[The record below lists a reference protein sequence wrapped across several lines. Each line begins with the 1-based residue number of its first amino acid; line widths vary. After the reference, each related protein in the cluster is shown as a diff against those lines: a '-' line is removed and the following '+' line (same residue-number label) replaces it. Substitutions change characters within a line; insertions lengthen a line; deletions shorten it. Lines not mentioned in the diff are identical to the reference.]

1 MVDAEKVMSSLKDDL
16 NRIGVKDRTKYAK
29 ESGVAVKSTNAII
42 SIHPKWCELIFSGKK
57 KLELRKR
64 IPNAIFPITFYVY
77 QTIDKNWK
85 YNYIPSLADRQGKV
99 VGTFTCNDIDHWES
113 EFWLEDTDVYEAITM
128 IEEDEF
134 EPGEYIQTRVFTN
147 EWEDWEIE
155 PEFEKTLLYKDS
167 CVSWNELRN
176 YMKSGLNDFYTIH
189 VEDVH
194 CFTNPMNISDFKN
207 KKGITMEKAPQSWC
221 YCEMTEKLV
230 DF

>member
-1 MVDAEKVMSSLKDDL
+1 MSWKCEFC
-16 NRIGVKDRTKYAK
+16 GK
-29 ESGVAVKSTNAII
+29 ETNAII

-57 KLELRKR
+57 KLEIRKR

-85 YNYIPSLADRQGKV
+85 YNLIPSLASKQGKV

-176 YMKSGLNDFYTIH
+176 YMKNGLNDFYTIH

-194 CFTNPMNISDFKN
+194 YFTNPMNISDFQNKN
-207 KKGITMEKAPQSWC
+207 GTVLTRAPQSWC
-221 YCEMTEKLV
+221 YCEVCEN
-230 DF
+230 

>member
-167 CVSWNELRN
+167 CVSWSELRN
-176 YMKSGLNDFYTIH
+176 YMKSGWNDFYTIH
-189 VEDVH
+189 VEDVYY
-194 CFTNPMNISDFKN
+194 FTNPMNISDFKN

-221 YCEMTEKLV
+221 YCEVHEN
-230 DF
+230 

>member
-16 NRIGVKDRTKYAK
+16 NRMGVKDRIKYAK
-29 ESGVAVKSTNAII
+29 ECGFAVKSTNTII

-57 KLELRKR
+57 KLEIRKR
-64 IPNAIFPITFYVY
+64 IPNAHFPITFYVY

-85 YNYIPSLADRQGKV
+85 YNLIPSLASKQGKV

-176 YMKSGLNDFYTIH
+176 YMKSGWNDFYTIH
-189 VEDVH
+189 VEDVYY
-194 CFTNPMNISDFKN
+194 FTNPLNISDFQNKN
-207 KKGITMEKAPQSWC
+207 GKVLTRAPQSWC
-221 YCEMTEKLV
+221 YCEVCEN
-230 DF
+230 

>member
-16 NRIGVKDRTKYAK
+16 NRMGVKDRIKYAK
-29 ESGVAVKSTNAII
+29 ECGFAVKSTNAII
-42 SIHPKWCELIFSGKK
+42 SIHPKWCELIFSGKE
-57 KLELRKR
+57 KLEIRKR
-64 IPNAIFPITFYVY
+64 IPNACFPITFYVY

-85 YNYIPSLADRQGKV
+85 YNLIPSLASKQGKV

-176 YMKSGLNDFYTIH
+176 YMKSGWNDFYAIH
-189 VEDVH
+189 VEGVYY
-194 CFTNPMNISDFKN
+194 FTNPLNISDFQNKN
-207 KKGITMEKAPQSWC
+207 GKVLTRAPQSWC
-221 YCEMTEKLV
+221 YCEVSEN
-230 DF
+230 

>member
-29 ESGVAVKSTNAII
+29 ESGVAMKSTNAII

-57 KLELRKR
+57 KLEIRKR

-77 QTIDKNWK
+77 QTTDKNWK
-85 YNYIPSLADRQGKV
+85 YNLIPSLASKQGKV

-167 CVSWNELRN
+167 SVSWSELRN
-176 YMKSGLNDFYTIH
+176 YMKSGWNDFYTIH
-189 VEDVH
+189 VEDVYY
-194 CFTNPMNISDFKN
+194 FTNPMNISDFKN
-207 KKGITMEKAPQSWC
+207 KKGITMEKAPHSWC
-221 YCEMTEKLV
+221 YCEVHEN
-230 DF
+230 

>member
-1 MVDAEKVMSSLKDDL
+1 MSWKCEFC
-16 NRIGVKDRTKYAK
+16 RK
-29 ESGVAVKSTNAII
+29 ETNVII

-57 KLELRKR
+57 KLEIRKR
-64 IPNAIFPITFYVY
+64 IPNASFPITFYVY

-85 YNYIPSLADRQGKV
+85 YNLIPSLASKQGKV

-113 EFWLEDTDVYEAITM
+113 EFWLEDADVYEAITM

-167 CVSWNELRN
+167 CVSWSELHN
-176 YMKSGLNDFYTIH
+176 YMKSGWNDFYTIH

-194 CFTNPMNISDFKN
+194 YFTNPMNISDFKN
-207 KKGITMEKAPQSWC
+207 KKGIMMEKAPQSWC
-221 YCEMTEKLV
+221 YCEVHEN
-230 DF
+230 

>member
-1 MVDAEKVMSSLKDDL
+1 MIDTEKVMSSLKDDL
-16 NRIGVKDRTKYAK
+16 NRMGVKDRIKYA
-29 ESGVAVKSTNAII
+29 EECGFAVKSTNVII

-57 KLELRKR
+57 KLEIRKR
-64 IPNAIFPITFYVY
+64 IPNASFPITFYVY

-85 YNYIPSLADRQGKV
+85 YNLVPSLASKQGKV

-167 CVSWNELRN
+167 CVSWSELRN
-176 YMKSGLNDFYTIH
+176 YMKSGWNDFYTIH
-189 VEDVH
+189 VEDVYY
-194 CFTNPMNISDFKN
+194 FTNPLNISDFQNKN
-207 KKGITMEKAPQSWC
+207 GKVLTRAPQSWC
-221 YCEMTEKLV
+221 YCEVSEN
-230 DF
+230 

>member
-1 MVDAEKVMSSLKDDL
+1 MGIKE
-16 NRIGVKDRTKYAK
+16 RIKYA
-29 ESGVAVKSTNAII
+29 EDRGFAVKPTSIII

-57 KLELRKR
+57 KLEIRKR
-64 IPNAIFPITFYVY
+64 IPNAHYPITFYVY

-85 YNYIPSLADRQGKV
+85 YNLIPSLANKQGKV
-99 VGTFTCNDIDHWES
+99 VGTFTCNDIDQWES

-167 CVSWNELRN
+167 CVSWSELRN

-189 VEDVH
+189 VEDAKLFL
-194 CFTNPMNISDFKN
+194 CPKSISDFNN
-207 KKGITMEKAPQSWC
+207 KKGTPLTRAPQSWC

>member
-1 MVDAEKVMSSLKDDL
+1 MIDTEKVMSSLKDDL
-16 NRIGVKDRTKYAK
+16 SRMGIKDRIKYVK
-29 ESGVAVKSTNAII
+29 ECGFAVKSTNVII

-57 KLELRKR
+57 KLEIRKR
-64 IPNAIFPITFYVY
+64 VPNARYPITFYVY

-85 YNYIPSLADRQGKV
+85 YNLIPSLANKQGKV

-113 EFWLEDTDVYEAITM
+113 EFWLEDKDVYEAITM

-167 CVSWNELRN
+167 CVSWSELRN
-176 YMKSGLNDFYTIH
+176 YMKSGWNDFYTIH
-189 VEDVH
+189 VEDVYY
-194 CFTNPMNISDFKN
+194 FTNPLNISDFQNKN
-207 KKGITMEKAPQSWC
+207 GKVLTRAPQSWC
-221 YCEMTEKLV
+221 YCEVCEN
-230 DF
+230 

>member
-1 MVDAEKVMSSLKDDL
+1 MVDTEKVMSSLKDDL
-16 NRIGVKDRTKYAK
+16 SRMGVKDRIKYAK
-29 ESGVAVKSTNAII
+29 ECGFAVKSTNAII

-57 KLELRKR
+57 KLEIRKR
-64 IPNAIFPITFYVY
+64 IPNASFPITFYVY

-85 YNYIPSLADRQGKV
+85 YNLIPSLASKQGKV

-167 CVSWNELRN
+167 CVSWSELRN
-176 YMKSGLNDFYTIH
+176 YMKSGWNDFYTIH
-189 VEDVH
+189 VEDVYY
-194 CFTNPMNISDFKN
+194 FTNPLNISDFQNKN
-207 KKGITMEKAPQSWC
+207 GKVLTRAPQSWC
-221 YCEMTEKLV
+221 YCEVSEN
-230 DF
+230 

>member
-1 MVDAEKVMSSLKDDL
+1 MSAVSEVIEENSYKK
-16 NRIGVKDRTKYAK
+16 GRTKYAK
-29 ESGVAVKSTNAII
+29 ESGFAVKSTNAII

-57 KLELRKR
+57 KLEVRKR
-64 IPNAIFPITFYVY
+64 IPNASFPITFYVY
-77 QTIDKNWK
+77 QTTDKNWK
-85 YNYIPSLADRQGKV
+85 YNLIPSLASKQGKV

-189 VEDVH
+189 VEDVYY
-194 CFTNPMNISDFKN
+194 FTNPMNISDFKN
-207 KKGITMEKAPQSWC
+207 KKGTIMTRAPQSWC
-221 YCEMTEKLV
+221 YCEPIEKIS
-230 DF
+230 

>member
-1 MVDAEKVMSSLKDDL
+1 MSAVSEVIEENSYKKG
-16 NRIGVKDRTKYAK
+16 RIKYAK
-29 ESGVAVKSTNAII
+29 ENGFAMKSTNAII

-57 KLELRKR
+57 KLEIRKR
-64 IPNAIFPITFYVY
+64 IPNASFPITFYVY
-77 QTIDKNWK
+77 QAIDKNWK

-167 CVSWNELRN
+167 CVSWSELRN
-176 YMKSGLNDFYTIH
+176 YMKSGWNDFYTIH
-189 VEDVH
+189 VEDVYY
-194 CFTNPMNISDFKN
+194 FTNPLNISDFQNKN
-207 KKGITMEKAPQSWC
+207 GKVLARAPQSWC
-221 YCEMTEKLV
+221 YCEVCEN
-230 DF
+230 

>member
-1 MVDAEKVMSSLKDDL
+1 MSWKCEFC
-16 NRIGVKDRTKYAK
+16 GK
-29 ESGVAVKSTNAII
+29 ETNAII

-57 KLELRKR
+57 KLEIRKR
-64 IPNAIFPITFYVY
+64 IPNASFPITFYVY

-85 YNYIPSLADRQGKV
+85 YNLIPSLASKQGKV

-189 VEDVH
+189 IEDVH
-194 CFTNPMNISDFKN
+194 CFPNPMDISDFKN
-207 KKGITMEKAPQSWC
+207 KKGIMMEKAPQSWC

-230 DF
+230 DFFLQ

>member
-16 NRIGVKDRTKYAK
+16 NRMGIKEKIKYTEDRGFTVKL
-29 ESGVAVKSTNAII
+29 TNIII

-57 KLELRKR
+57 KLEIRKR
-64 IPNAIFPITFYVY
+64 IPNASFPITFYVY

-85 YNYIPSLADRQGKV
+85 YNLIPSLASKQGKV

-176 YMKSGLNDFYTIH
+176 YMKSGWNDFYTIH

-194 CFTNPMNISDFKN
+194 YFTNPMNISDFKN
-207 KKGITMEKAPQSWC
+207 KKGIMMEKAPQSWC